1 MAFTFFC
8 PVKLIFGQPVAEA
21 LPAALAEIGTR
32 RVLLLSDPGLAQI
45 GLAEQIA
52 ALLRGAGLHVATF
65 FGVKTNPTVADVEAA
80 LTVARAAE
88 VEALVAFGGGS
99 VIDVGKAVG
108 LLMTNGGSY
117 ADYQWRGQPITRP
130 ILPLVAVPTT
140 AGTGSEMTKVTVI
153 EDEETHSKR
162 GVLSPYLFA
171 RAAILDPALT
181 ASLPPGLTAATGA
194 DVLGHALEAYMGRRA
209 NPVTDTLALDAASRA
224 WHHLPRATRQGDDLA
239 ARQEMLLASALAGWA
254 FDQSGLGI
262 IHALAGP
269 LSARYALHHGLCIGL
284 LLPYGLAFNLPAL
297 GDKRAGLLRAL
308 DMAPD
313 LSDDAGG
320 RSGQGLV
327 AGPGPAGFA
336 ARGARRG
343 CQPHHGGRPGRDG
356 RGRGPHGDAAEQPA
370 ARHRGGLH
378 ANSGG
383 PIVRLL
389 WHASSATYPTQ
400 QR

>member
-21 LPAALAEIGTR
+21 LPAALAEIGAR

-45 GLAEQIA
+45 GLAEKIA
-52 ALLRGAGLHVATF
+52 ALLRGGGLQVATF
-65 FGVKTNPTVADVEAA
+65 FDVKTNPTVADVEAA
-80 LTVARAAE
+80 LAVAQAAD

-194 DVLGHALEAYMGRRA
+194 DVLGHALEAYVGRRA
-209 NPVTDTLALDAASRA
+209 NPVTDTLALDAACAPGIICHAR
-224 WHHLPRATRQGDDLA
+224 PGRATTWPRGRRCCWP
-239 ARQEMLLASALAGWA
+239 ARWPGWA

-262 IHALAGP
+262 VHALAGP

-313 LSDDAGG
+313 LSDDAVID
-320 RSGQGLV
+320 RIKAWLQGL
-327 AGPGPAGFA
+327 GLPGSLREVSTVDTSRITAADLAEMGEAA
-336 ARGARRG
+336 ARMAML
-343 CQPHHGGRPGRDG
+343 PNNPRPAT
-356 RGRGPHGDAAEQPA
+356 AADCTRILA
-370 ARHRGGLH
+370 DIL
-378 ANSGG
+378 
-383 PIVRLL
+383 
-389 WHASSATYPTQ
+389 
-400 QR
+400 

>member
-1 MAFTFFC
+1 MPFTFFC

-21 LPAALAEIGTR
+21 LPAALAEIGAR

-52 ALLRGAGLHVATF
+52 VLLRGAGLHVAAF
-65 FGVKTNPTVADVEAA
+65 FGVKSNPTVADVEAA
-80 LTVARAAE
+80 LAVAQAAS

-130 ILPLVAVPTT
+130 ILPVVAVPTT

-194 DVLGHALEAYMGRRA
+194 DVLGHAVEAYVGRRA
-209 NPVTDTLALDAASRA
+209 NPVTDTLALDAAARA

-297 GDKRAGLLRAL
+297 GNKRAGLLRVL

-313 LSDDAGG
+313 LSDDAMID
-320 RSGQGLV
+320 RIKAWLQGL
-327 AGPGPAGFA
+327 GLPGSLREVRGVNVSGITAADLAEMGEAA
-336 ARGARRG
+336 ARMAML
-343 CQPHHGGRPGRDG
+343 PNNPRP
-356 RGRGPHGDAAEQPA
+356 
-370 ARHRGGLH
+370 
-378 ANSGG
+378 AN
-383 PIVRLL
+383 
-389 WHASSATYPTQ
+389 ATECTQ
-400 QR
+400 ILEGIL